1 MFGYIKPVHSELL
14 VKEYEFY
21 KSTYC
26 GICRAMKKR
35 TGRLS
40 NVALSYDSVFLA
52 LVRMLYVSDA
62 EIGVKRA
69 RCIAHPVKK
78 RGMLI
83 ENSAISYT
91 ARAFAVLTYYKM
103 LDDINDEGAAK
114 RIAFSAARPI
124 FKHGAKMSALS
135 DLSKVAA
142 EKLSEISALEK
153 ASESSVDKVADVF
166 GEMLGEF
173 FAHGFSDNDRI
184 LLYDLGFHVGRF
196 IYAADA
202 AEDYEGDRREGKY
215 NPYVLLYNGEP
226 LTPENKQSIKC
237 ALILECKRM
246 ESAVNLMEFGNRYTI
261 ENIIKNIIY
270 LGLTKRIEFLDK

>member
-91 ARAFAVLTYYKM
+91 ARAFAVLTYYK
-103 LDDINDEGAAK
+103 LVDDVSDETAIKKMGAALIKPIYRHAKKRAKIDEGALLV
-114 RIAFSAARPI
+114 F
-124 FKHGAKMSALS
+124 
-135 DLSKVAA
+135 
-142 EKLSEISALEK
+142 EKLSEISALER
-153 ASESSVDKVADVF
+153 AACSSVDTPAGLF
-166 GEMLGEF
+166 GELLGGLFSNGLTGKDKIVTYEF
-173 FAHGFSDNDRI
+173 GYH
-184 LLYDLGFHVGRF
+184 LGKF
-196 IYAADA
+196 IYCADA
-202 AEDYEGDRREGKY
+202 AEDYDSDLRDGKY
-215 NPYVLLYNGEP
+215 NPYVLLYDSKP
-226 LTPENKQSIKC
+226 LSEENKRNIKT
-237 ALILECKRM
+237 ALILECKMM
-246 ESAVNLMEFGNRYTI
+246 ENAVNLLPFNERRTI

-270 LGLTKRIEFLDK
+270 DGLPKRIDFLGE